1 MFSVALIGVDGA
13 GKTTIARRL
22 EQTLPF
28 PVKYLYMGL
37 NVASSNV
44 MLPTSWLVVNIKR
57 ALGNGPEV
65 GGPAEPTHSKQ
76 SSEGSLRHFAKSLR
90 SSLSLTNL
98 LAEECFRYFIAW
110 IYQRYGYLVLF
121 DRWFYADYYASNNTN
136 WSYGSWIHEYMLQRV
151 FPKPDIVIFLDVPA
165 EVSFARKGEDTLASL
180 ELRRRKY
187 LSLQDSTNNFNV
199 VDATRS
205 EEIVLREVATL
216 LNNFFTF
223 RFCDEPQMKKHLTE
237 ARETIDH
244 ENFDRQLDQ
253 YGSD

>member
-1 MFSVALIGVDGA
+1 
-13 GKTTIARRL
+13 
-22 EQTLPF
+22 
-28 PVKYLYMGL
+28 
-37 NVASSNV
+37 
-44 MLPTSWLVVNIKR
+44 
-57 ALGNGPEV
+57 
-65 GGPAEPTHSKQ
+65 
-76 SSEGSLRHFAKSLR
+76 
-90 SSLSLTNL
+90 
-98 LAEECFRYFIAW
+98 
-110 IYQRYGYLVLF
+110 VLF

-216 LNNFFTF
+216 LNNFFKF